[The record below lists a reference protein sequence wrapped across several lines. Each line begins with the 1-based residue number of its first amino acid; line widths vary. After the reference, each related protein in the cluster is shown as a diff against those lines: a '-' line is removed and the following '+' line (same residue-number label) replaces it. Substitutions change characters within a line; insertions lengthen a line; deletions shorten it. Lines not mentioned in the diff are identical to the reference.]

1 MYRMRQTTKNEGAL
15 WDVKIA
21 TRILKSVIAIQMSAK
36 LKRTRNSRSTCMK
49 VDENVELMIVG
60 AKHQYQGIIPLA
72 EVILYDAPIE
82 HPCGRLSYGTFVF
95 QGREGIVVDW
105 NTRDASRKVGVLV

>member
-1 MYRMRQTTKNEGAL
+1 
-15 WDVKIA
+15 
-21 TRILKSVIAIQMSAK
+21 
-36 LKRTRNSRSTCMK
+36 MK

-60 AKHQYQGIIPLA
+60 AKHQYQGIIPLS
-72 EVILYDAPIE
+72 EVILYDAPIV
-82 HPCGRLSYGTFVF
+82 HPCGRLSHGTFVF